1 MPSSR
6 ALRIIARFLV
16 IALLAGACAAPQ
28 ARTGWETF
36 GRGMLNLALSPLMIV
51 SGLAQG
57 LAFLPYTI
65 GMGLAELNQALLSAN
80 AVSLDDAYKATFS
93 VSMTDPTV
101 HPKTGEVHG
110 QEGLYGRFKPDA
122 IFEANRAF
130 HRLLVSQGM
139 PEEKARDYALVGN
152 YAYAWSRGQILLA
165 VVRRH
170 TGAQPF
176 RVLAKQTGIV
186 TTFRPE
192 QRAWYEAYERDVD
205 SRPIDE
211 VLDWTAVEYAALRQ
225 DKVVATLMAIA
236 VEAVKTDKRAPEY
249 WHAERRW
256 VAGDT
261 ATVMHESMDKVKRA
275 LRG

>member
-1 MPSSR
+1 MVT
-6 ALRIIARFLV
+6 ARFLV
-16 IALLAGACAAPQ
+16 IAVLVGACATPQ

-65 GMGLAELNQALLSAN
+65 GMGLTELNQALLSAN
-80 AVSLDDAYKATFS
+80 AVSLDDSYKATFN
-93 VSMTDPTV
+93 VSMTDPAV
-101 HPKTGEVHG
+101 HPRTGEVHS
-110 QEGLYGRFKPDA
+110 QDGLYGRFKPEA
-122 IFEANRAF
+122 IIEANRAF

-139 PEEKARDYALVGN
+139 PENTARDYALVGN
-152 YAYAWSRGQILLA
+152 YAHAWSRGKILVA

-170 TGAQPF
+170 TGAQAF
-176 RVLAKQTGIV
+176 RVKAKQTGIV
-186 TTFRPE
+186 TTFQPA

-205 SRPIDE
+205 ARPIDE
-211 VLDWTAVEYAALRQ
+211 VMDWTAIEYAALRQ

-236 VEAVKTDKRAPEY
+236 AEAVKADKRAPEY
-249 WHAERRW
+249 WDAERRW
-256 VAGDT
+256 LAGDT

-275 LRG
+275 LSG